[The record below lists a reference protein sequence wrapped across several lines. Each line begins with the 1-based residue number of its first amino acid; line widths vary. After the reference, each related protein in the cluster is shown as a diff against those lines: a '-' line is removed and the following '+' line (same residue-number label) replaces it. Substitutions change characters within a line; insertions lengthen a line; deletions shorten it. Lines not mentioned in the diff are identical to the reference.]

1 MYQIKINGV
10 KYNIPQSI
18 DEITIGKLMEFR
30 KIDGDYSKF
39 LFWGIGAE
47 PHLTEENE
55 YEVTMAMGLISSL
68 STEIYEF
75 FNSKEKLQLP
85 ESITVLGEEIKLTKS
100 LINDLPYWGY
110 ERAKQVVIKHGKI
123 YQDTEVFDPTDDIPS
138 ILAHYLY
145 TYCAKKQY
153 NESEAEKFIDVIND
167 IPMKEA
173 IQLGGFFLRKH
184 KDLFPS
190 NKKPSK
196 LKLIRNT

>member
-1 MYQIKINGV
+1 MYQIKLNGI
-10 KYNIPQSI
+10 KYDIPSSI

-30 KIDGDYSKF
+30 KIGDDYSKF

-47 PHLTEENE
+47 PHLTEEHE
-55 YEVTMAMGLISSL
+55 HEVTMAMSLISMV

-75 FNSKEKLQLP
+75 FNGKERLQLP
-85 ESITVLGEEIKLTKS
+85 ESITVLGEEIKLSKG

-123 YQDTEVFDPTDDIPS
+123 YQETEVFDPTDDIPS

-145 TYCAKKQY
+145 TYCTKRQY
-153 NESEAEKFIDVIND
+153 NESEAEKFIDEIND
-167 IPMKEA
+167 MKMKEA

>member
-1 MYQIKINGV
+1 MYQIKLTGINY
-10 KYNIPQSI
+10 KIPQSI
-18 DEITIGKLMEFR
+18 DEITLGRLIKFRQIG
-30 KIDGDYSKF
+30 DDYSKF
-39 LFWGIGAE
+39 LFWGIDAE

-55 YEVTMAMGLISSL
+55 FEVTQAMSLISSL

-85 ESITVLGEEIKLTKS
+85 ESITVLGEEINLTKS
-100 LINDLPYWGY
+100 IINDLPYWGY

-123 YQDTEVFDPTDDIPS
+123 YQDTDVFDPTDDIPS

-145 TYCAKKQY
+145 SLVTKKKY
-153 NESEAEKFIDVIND
+153 GEPEAENFIAVIND
-167 IPMKEA
+167 MPMKEA

-190 NKKPSK
+190 SKKPSK